1 MQNYKLS
8 VIVPCYNE
16 EDVVAKFY
24 KELLS
29 ALDSM
34 REDLSS
40 VEVLFIND
48 GSKDKTKEEI
58 LNLQPKSDSYVES
71 KLINFS
77 RNFGKESALLCGLR
91 ECKGD
96 IAVIIDADLQMPPSF
111 MKTLLETYKTG
122 KYDMVYTKRPNRP
135 EGALRKVL
143 TKIYYSVYNSL
154 VDVKIEHNVL
164 DYRLLSRK
172 VIDAILEVGEY
183 HRFSKGIFAWVG
195 FSSICL
201 ICPFEERAGG
211 VSKFNLRKLFSYG
224 LSGVVSFSTLPL
236 KVAFYVGFVI
246 SLLSFLY
253 GIYMIVNTLAFGNPV
268 KGYPSIIV
276 IILFMGGIQIMIL
289 GIIGEYIARI
299 YEQVK
304 NRPPYFIDS
313 QDKV

>member
-1 MQNYKLS
+1 MHKYSLS

-16 EDVVAKFY
+16 EDVIAKFY

-29 ALDSM
+29 ALDSIS
-34 REDLSS
+34 EELSS
-40 VEVLFIND
+40 TEILFIND
-48 GSKDKTKEEI
+48 GSKDKTKEEV
-58 LNLQPKSDSYVES
+58 LKLESSKGVET

-91 ECKGD
+91 ECRGD

-111 MKTLLETYKTG
+111 IKNLLETYKTG
-122 KYDMVYTKRPNRP
+122 NYDMVYTKRASRP
-135 EGALRKVL
+135 EGLLRKAL
-143 TKIYYSVYNSL
+143 TRLYYSIYNSL
-154 VDVKIEHNVL
+154 VDVRIEPNVL
-164 DYRLLSRK
+164 DYRILSRK

-195 FSSICL
+195 FKSTCL

-224 LSGVVSFSTLPL
+224 LAGVVSFSTLPL
-236 KVAFYVGFVI
+236 KVAFYLGFVI

-253 GIYMIVNTLAFGNPV
+253 GIYMVVSTLAFGNPV
-268 KGYPSIIV
+268 KGYPSLIV

-304 NRPPYFIDS
+304 NRPQYFIDS
-313 QDKV
+313 TNKV